1 MPAEETPSIFDR
13 IAPSWYNFRHF
24 TIFRLELEEL
34 AQRWKGGKLL
44 NLGCGHGADFLP
56 FANGAFELYGVD
68 SSVEMLK
75 LAEKYAKK
83 FNFKVNL
90 HNGNVTK
97 LPFPDTSF
105 DWAISVATYH
115 HLKTKEER
123 LKALK
128 ELYRVL
134 KSGGEAFIT
143 VWNRTQPRFLLKG
156 KETLVPWILKD
167 ETLYRYYYL
176 FTYPELTKL
185 VKKAGFTVLK
195 VFPEKGHKAFKY
207 FSRNICLLARKD

>member
-1 MPAEETPSIFDR
+1 MPNKETPFVFDR
-13 IAPSWYNFRHF
+13 IGPSWYNFRHF
-24 TIFRLELEEL
+24 TIFRPELEEL
-34 AQRWKGGKLL
+34 AHKWESGKLL

-56 FANGAFELYGVD
+56 FANGNFELYGVD
-68 SSVEMLK
+68 SSAEMLK
-75 LAEKYAKK
+75 LAEKYADK

-90 HNGNVTK
+90 YHSDVTN
-97 LPFPDTSF
+97 LPSPDATF

-123 LKALK
+123 LKALQ
-128 ELYRVL
+128 ELYRIL
-134 KSGGEAFIT
+134 KPGGEAFIT

-156 KETLVPWILKD
+156 KEILVPWKLKD

-185 VKKAGFTVLK
+185 VKESGFTVLK
-195 VFPEKGHKAFKY
+195 VSPEKSHKGLKL
-207 FSRNICLLARKD
+207 FSRNICLLAKK